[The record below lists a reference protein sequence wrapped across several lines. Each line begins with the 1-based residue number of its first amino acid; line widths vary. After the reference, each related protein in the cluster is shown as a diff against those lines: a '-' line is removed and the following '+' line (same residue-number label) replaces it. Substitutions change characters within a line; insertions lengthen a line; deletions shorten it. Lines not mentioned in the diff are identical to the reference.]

1 MLPRMVRK
9 REGGSRNQVRW
20 LRIREGREEKKM
32 RWRRERGRDGKNR
45 LRVGTERGEGEYDL
59 LTSTMILMR
68 DRCSGKK

>member
-9 REGGSRNQVRW
+9 REGGSRNQARW
-20 LRIREGREEKKM
+20 LRIREEREEMKM